1 MYRGVFTVGV
11 AVIEVMYNVDG
22 TIKNRGLTS
31 DNLLTDYS
39 YIFARDV
46 PTGRWLARCLTGLGP
61 TSTSNGA
68 NGALGKFYFNGT
80 VIPNSGEQG
89 PCSSDVVQV
98 RPGGSTAGVTNI
110 HQCGAFTTAAE
121 GVYKC
126 TIMNSSMMN
135 ESIRFGIY
143 FSNRSESL
151 DLYIAPSGITYIIIF
166 HFSTQLL
173 Q

>member
-11 AVIEVMYNVDG
+11 AVIEVMYNVDD
-22 TIKNRGLTS
+22 TIKHRGLTS
-31 DNLLTDYS
+31 DNHLTDYS

-135 ESIRFGIY
+135 ESVRFGIY
-143 FSNRSESL
+143 FSNRSKSL
-151 DLYIAPSGITYIIIF
+151 DLHILPVSLT
-166 HFSTQLL
+166 
-173 Q
+173 